1 MKKIYK
7 IMILS
12 YMLLFLI
19 FEILPYNVILFNAVP
34 IFDDSGV
41 LQFVRQN
48 PEYHSYFDI
57 AVFGR
62 GNIFAFPAGVF
73 TALTFVFTLIYTL
86 TDKYS
91 TLKAAFAMNVTAL
104 AAELAQ
110 ILTLGENF
118 LSSCATI
125 TGGLLLMLVYLMI
138 FLAQA
143 ADKTGENIAVKE
155 GNTI

>member
-19 FEILPYNVILFNAVP
+19 FEILPYNVILFNAIP
-34 IFDDSGV
+34 IFDDNGV
-41 LQFVRQN
+41 LQFVRQD
-48 PEYHSYFDI
+48 PEYHSYFDFS
-57 AVFGR
+57 VFGR

-91 TLKAAFAMNVTAL
+91 ALKAAFAMNVIAL

-118 LSSCATI
+118 LSSCSTI
-125 TGGLLLMLVYLMI
+125 TGGLLLMLVYLI
-138 FLAQA
+138 TFIAHKEKET
-143 ADKTGENIAVKE
+143 KTNENI
-155 GNTI
+155 